1 MTKKIFLMCLIG
13 LMCATSSY
21 AGCDGG
27 IAVAGFCK
35 SNVKM
40 NWWSAAAWCKG
51 NAMQL
56 ATIYEM
62 CPSWNGVP
70 DTYACPGIW
79 DFDGI
84 VWSGTSV
91 PDDSEKAF
99 YLMATYTIG
108 SATKSSGAFST
119 ICH

>member
-1 MTKKIFLMCLIG
+1 MCLIG

-62 CPSWNGVP
+62 CPSWDGVYMGTCLELNQKGEGYVWTSTAFQH
-70 DTYACPGIW
+70 DCAFMVRLSDGLVAKDDRDSSEHGYAFC
-79 DFDGI
+79 
-84 VWSGTSV
+84 
-91 PDDSEKAF
+91 K
-99 YLMATYTIG
+99 
-108 SATKSSGAFST
+108 
-119 ICH
+119 